1 MSINLKSFFPH
12 ASKSTLA
19 LNGQPSSPK
28 LEQPVGE
35 ESLAFDQRKAEDSRR
50 CILSYTSYRCRLL
63 DEDNWCTKYFTDA
76 LRYCGALPDDTPD
89 KVTIQTRQEKVAHRS
104 EERTVIEIE
113 YP

>member
-1 MSINLKSFFPH
+1 MNLESLFPR
-12 ASKSTLA
+12 ASKAFLEA
-19 LNGQPSSPK
+19 NSSASDPV
-28 LEQPVGE
+28 LEQPLGE
-35 ESLAFDQRKAEDSRR
+35 EPLAFDQGKTENSIR

-89 KVTIQTRQEKVAHRS
+89 KVTIQVKQEKVAHRS
-104 EERTVIEIE
+104 EERTVIELE

>member
-1 MSINLKSFFPH
+1 MTLNELFPN
-12 ASKSTLA
+12 ASRDTLA

-28 LEQPVGE
+28 PEQSLGE
-35 ESLAFDQRKAEDSRR
+35 KPLAVDQGKAENSRR

>member
-1 MSINLKSFFPH
+1 MNLKSLFPH

-19 LNGQPSSPK
+19 LNGQPSDPFF
-28 LEQPVGE
+28 EQFTGE
-35 ESLAFDQRKAEDSRR
+35 KPLVVDQGKEENPAR

-89 KVTIQTRQEKVAHRS
+89 KVTIQVRQEKVAHRS
-104 EERTVIEIE
+104 EEKTEIIIE